1 MIESKEFDCVGL
13 GLCPIDYL
21 CVVPS
26 YPKPNEKTEAVSF
39 SQQGGGPVAT
49 AMVALSRLGGKAAF
63 VGKVGADV
71 EGEFVRA
78 QFQWEGVD
86 YSRVL
91 VDKEV
96 RTPQAFVWIDG
107 KTGERSIVLNRTEW
121 NPPAWEQIDHDVF
134 TKTRYLHI
142 DGRFPELEIP
152 AAEMAKANGAKIVMD
167 VGSVRDE
174 MESFFRLVDY
184 FVASETFFSSHFPG
198 RSLEEGLQEILRK
211 GPSVAIVTLG
221 ERGVW
226 GADRFGLHKIPAFSV
241 SVADTTGAGDVF
253 HGAFIFAL
261 LKKWDFKK
269 QLIFASAVAALKCTQ
284 LGGRKGI
291 PSYLET
297 IQFLR
302 NNGQSEF

>member
-1 MIESKEFDCVGL
+1 MTRSKEFDCVGL

-63 VGKVGADV
+63 VGKVGADA

-86 YSRVL
+86 YSGVL
-91 VDKEV
+91 VDREV

-121 NPPAWEQIDHDVF
+121 NPPSWEQIDHDVF
-134 TKTRYLHI
+134 KNTRYLHI

-174 MESFFRLVDY
+174 MESFFHLADY

-221 ERGVW
+221 ERGAW
-226 GADRFGLHKIPAFSV
+226 GADRFHLHKIPAFSV
-241 SVADTTGAGDVF
+241 PVADTTGAGDVF
-253 HGAFIFAL
+253 HGAFIFGL
-261 LKKWDFKK
+261 LQKWDLKKT
-269 QLIFASAVAALKCTQ
+269 LIFSSAVAALKCTQ
-284 LGGRKGI
+284 VGGRKGI
-291 PSYLET
+291 PSYSET
-297 IQFLR
+297 INFLK
-302 NNGQSEF
+302 NKGIFEF

>member
-1 MIESKEFDCVGL
+1 MTESKEFDCVGL

-26 YPKPNEKTEAVSF
+26 YPKPNEKTEAVGF

-63 VGKVGADV
+63 VGKVGADA

-86 YSRVL
+86 YSRII

-121 NPPAWEQIDHDVF
+121 EPPSWEQIDHEVF

-152 AAEMAKANGAKIVMD
+152 AAEMAKANGAEIVMD
-167 VGSVRDE
+167 VGSIREE
-174 MESFFRLVDY
+174 MESFFRLVHY
-184 FVASETFFSSHFPG
+184 FIASETFFNSHFPD
-198 RSLEEGLQEILRK
+198 RTLEEGLQEILRK
-211 GPSVAIVTLG
+211 GPSVVVVTLG
-221 ERGVW
+221 ERGAW
-226 GADRFGLHKIPAFSV
+226 GADRFHLHKIPAFSV
-241 SVADTTGAGDVF
+241 PVIDTTGAGDVF
-253 HGAFIFAL
+253 HGAFIFSL
-261 LKKWDFKK
+261 LKKWDLKK

-291 PSYLET
+291 PSYSET
-297 IQFLR
+297 IQLLR